1 MYGATL
7 RWPGKARRGGEDV
20 HADAGAGHTS
30 NLHTFNHLGNI
41 CRDHEQIDKA
51 GKMHMLAL
59 EEYEEALEEEN
70 TWILNTVNN
79 LGLSYA
85 Y

>member
-1 MYGATL
+1 
-7 RWPGKARRGGEDV
+7 
-20 HADAGAGHTS
+20 
-30 NLHTFNHLGNI
+30 
-41 CRDHEQIDKA
+41 
-51 GKMHMLAL
+51 MHMLAL